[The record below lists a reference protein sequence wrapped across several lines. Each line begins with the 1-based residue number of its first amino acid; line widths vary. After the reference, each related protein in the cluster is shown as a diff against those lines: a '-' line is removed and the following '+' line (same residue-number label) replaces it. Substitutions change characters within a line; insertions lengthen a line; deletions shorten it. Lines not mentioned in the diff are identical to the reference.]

1 MRLNLVVHE
10 EEITAKTPPVERPVP
25 AETHMEGCLCSRYGV
40 REVFGIFVFSYGD
53 VSATDI
59 RRWDGIRRILMV
71 LACLG
76 GLRTEILEE

>member
-1 MRLNLVVHE
+1 MRLDLVVHE

-25 AETHMEGCLCSRYGV
+25 AETYMEGCLRSRYGV
-40 REVFGIFVFSYGD
+40 REVFEIFVFSYGD

-71 LACLG
+71 PACLG
-76 GLRTEILEE
+76 GLTIEILEE